1 MKKEKKGGRKQGGRE
16 TWDWLTVTRGGWGEG
31 KKERERK
38 KGGLCLARRIC
49 DSLLSLQ
56 KMKSSVWHG
65 ACRQGDGS
73 LQGEER
79 AGGRGRE
86 REATQWHIQW
96 CQCASW
102 AARETTLPPLDGFL
116 WGRSDGYQAHFGS
129 SRPSLY
135 FPGSSNAH
143 IFTPA
148 PYRLLSVYLS
158 DQELGDGALGFS
170 RRGNSPKTN
179 LSPR

>member
-31 KKERERK
+31 KRERERERK

-86 REATQWHIQW
+86 REATQ
-96 CQCASW
+96 
-102 AARETTLPPLDGFL
+102 
-116 WGRSDGYQAHFGS
+116 
-129 SRPSLY
+129 
-135 FPGSSNAH
+135 
-143 IFTPA
+143 
-148 PYRLLSVYLS
+148 
-158 DQELGDGALGFS
+158 
-170 RRGNSPKTN
+170 
-179 LSPR
+179 